1 MAKTE
6 QMTLKMN
13 EENKL
18 PGYRSRSSVCETH
31 AKYLISVNSSGHGP
45 CGDDIVHDPLTEAL
59 GNLVELQEVSH
70 AVQHLV
76 VAVGVGIHL
85 LEDGGYITKDGGIEE
100 S

>member
-1 MAKTE
+1 MK
-6 QMTLKMN
+6 KI
-13 EENKL
+13 
-18 PGYRSRSSVCETH
+18 SSLDIDRDLLSARLC

-45 CGDDIVHDPLTEAL
+45 CGDDVVHDPLTEAL

-70 AVQHLV
+70 TVQHLV